1 MILTAEQQWMVA
13 MAYAKAA
20 ADTMSVPA
28 PQRAAFARKAARFR
42 ALARIAAKIET
53 TAVVKARQPLK
64 PRQTPAAPESI
75 ASNWA
80 WQPPAKRQTLAER
93 LEAAKGARGLLLERQ
108 GEAAR

>member
-42 ALARIAAKIET
+42 ALARIAAKIEA
-53 TAVVKARQPLK
+53 TAVVKAPQPLK
-64 PRQTPAAPESI
+64 PRQTSAAPESL
-75 ASNWA
+75 ASNREWR
-80 WQPPAKRQTLAER
+80 PPVKYPTLAER
-93 LEAAKGARGLLLERQ
+93 LAAAQAAGERPRG
-108 GEAAR
+108 G